1 MGKPK
6 GVPVKEGEEKIQ
18 EGKNGYSRKEETE
31 ELLLKLHEK
40 ISGLPMRSDLRR
52 LLKKSIFG
60 LFVGLKVD
68 NEILF
73 LNDVRKLL
81 EKVKETY
88 DSYYRDLM
96 SILED
101 IYLLAIDK

>member
-1 MGKPK
+1 
-6 GVPVKEGEEKIQ
+6 
-18 EGKNGYSRKEETE
+18 
-31 ELLLKLHEK
+31 
-40 ISGLPMRSDLRR
+40 MRQDLRR

-68 NEILF
+68 NEIIF

-101 IYLLAIDK
+101 IYFLAIDKQFSGGNIYPCLSDDVIDLF